1 MEEIWKET
9 HRRKGYEISNL
20 GRVRHN
26 GRVLKPF
33 YNSKRYRVIRLGRKA
48 CCTVHR
54 LVAECFIPNP
64 ESLPQI
70 NHKDE
75 NKQNN
80 VVSNLEWCTQEY
92 NVNYGTGKQRRVAA
106 QRTFYKDGSK
116 YDRPIS
122 QFKDGELVATFRS
135 ARDAA
140 RVTGCHHAYAVANGT
155 RKSDKGY
162 TFRWVTKTV
171 Q

>member
-9 HRRKGYEISNL
+9 HRRKGYEVSNL

-26 GRVLKPF
+26 GRVLKASCNPKG
-33 YNSKRYRVIRLGRKA
+33 YMVVRLGRKV

-54 LVAECFIPNP
+54 LVAECFVPNP
-64 ESLPQI
+64 DGLPQV

-80 VVSNLEWCTQEY
+80 AASNLEWCTCKY
-92 NVNYGTGKQRRVAA
+92 NINYGTALQRMAATNRELYGNGRKCGKSIA
-106 QRTFYKDGSK
+106 QYKNGK
-116 YDRPIS
+116 
-122 QFKDGELVATFRS
+122 LVQVFVSGAE
-135 ARDAA
+135 AA
-140 RVTGCHHAYAVANGT
+140 RQTGCVHAYKVANGT

-171 Q
+171 